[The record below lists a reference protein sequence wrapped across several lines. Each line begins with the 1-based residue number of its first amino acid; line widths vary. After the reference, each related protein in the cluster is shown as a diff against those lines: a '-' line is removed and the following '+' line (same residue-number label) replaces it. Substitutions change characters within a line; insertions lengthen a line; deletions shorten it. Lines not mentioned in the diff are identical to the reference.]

1 MKHFKTLLLIA
12 VFTLGLGGVANAQKF
27 GHIETDRLIA
37 NMPATKAMQV
47 ELEKMQKTYKDEI
60 TALAKKYEEKLKK
73 YGAEEK
79 AQTQETNAKRKVE
92 VQQDR
97 NRLAQAEQFA
107 TQEMQ
112 KKYQEKLK
120 PILER
125 AQKAIKEVAAAKGLA
140 YIFDASAG
148 KGLVV
153 FEKGVDI
160 YDAVKTKIGF

>member
-1 MKHFKTLLLIA
+1 MKHFKTLLLIT

-27 GHIETDRLIA
+27 GHIETDKLIA
-37 NMPATKAMQV
+37 GMPATKAMQV

-60 TALAKKYEEKLKK
+60 TAMAKKYEEKLKK

-79 AQTQETNAKRKVE
+79 AQTPETNAKRQAE

-97 NRLAQAEQFA
+97 SRLAQAEQFA

-120 PILER
+120 PILEK
-125 AQKAIKEVAAAKGLA
+125 AQKAIKDVADAKGLA

-148 KGLVV
+148 KGLIV
-153 FEKGVDI
+153 FDKGVDI
-160 YDAVKTKIGF
+160 YDAVKAKLGF

>member
-27 GHIETDRLIA
+27 GHIETDKLIA
-37 NMPATKAMQV
+37 NMPATKTMQV

-79 AQTQETNAKRKVE
+79 AQTQETNSKRKVE

-125 AQKAIKEVAAAKGLA
+125 AQKAIKEVAAAKGLV

-148 KGLVV
+148 KGLIV
-153 FEKGVDI
+153 FHDRIFISPLNKRI
-160 YDAVKTKIGF
+160 SIQ

>member
-1 MKHFKTLLLIA
+1 
-12 VFTLGLGGVANAQKF
+12 LGLGGVANAQKF
-27 GHIETDRLIA
+27 GHIETDKLIA

-79 AQTQETNAKRKVE
+79 AQTQETNEKRKVE

-120 PILER
+120 PILES
-125 AQKAIKEVAAAKGLA
+125 AQKAIKEVATAKGLV

-148 KGLVV
+148 KGLIV

-160 YDAVKTKIGF
+160 YDAVKVKLGF